1 MILCVRKSFKSSM
14 SKEGSKRFAN
24 SLKTKLTSKFLKS
37 DVNEFVKMAFVI
49 KNIRVRNFIT
59 RETREGYFRCLKCY
73 FFFYNFF
80 KKFFK
85 YERGQK
91 FFIYGFLCHNSF
103 ILSLRNDRS
112 LYFDFIYIYKC
123 IHLNYYNLQR
133 YDVVFENSPF
143 NLQTIKAVSVKGLYY
158 NIEFLQ

>member
-1 MILCVRKSFKSSM
+1 MCQKKISNPRCQKREVKDLGIALKQSSRLSFWSQMSM
-14 SKEGSKRFAN
+14 SLSKWLSWSRTLGYEI
-24 SLKTKLTSKFLKS
+24 SLQEKHGKDIS
-37 DVNEFVKMAFVI
+37 DVWNAIFSIIF
-49 KNIRVRNFIT
+49 
-59 RETREGYFRCLKCY
+59 L
-73 FFFYNFF
+73 

-91 FFIYGFLCHNSF
+91 FFIYGFLRHNSF

-143 NLQTIKAVSVKGLYY
+143 NLQTIKAD
-158 NIEFLQ
+158 